1 MSYII
6 NRYELAKAIGHLTR
20 KGDNERVLLLER
32 IERVQNNLTPSE
44 YIRNLFVKKIP
55 ARLVNNF
62 LDQCISAVAGK
73 VVTRLTLKEDD
84 SFFSKIYNRL
94 VKHKV
99 FELAS
104 KNAKSAKVYTIAIV
118 RNVFA

>member
-1 MSYII
+1 MSYIT

-84 SFFSKIYNRL
+84 SFL
-94 VKHKV
+94 VR
-99 FELAS
+99 FI
-104 KNAKSAKVYTIAIV
+104 IAW
-118 RNVFA
+118 